1 MVIDIDELIDRA
13 RALAATGSRRI
24 LGITGAPGAGK
35 TTLAALV
42 TARLD
47 GAAVQVPMDGLHL
60 ADAELDRLGRRDW
73 KGAPDTFD
81 AYGYLALLRRLRAA
95 APGEIVYAPAF
106 ERTIEQP
113 VAGSIPVDP
122 SVPLVIT
129 EGNYLLL
136 NDRPWHLVRP
146 LLDETW
152 FVEIDDA
159 VRVGR
164 LIRRHIEFRKTPERA
179 AEWVHRLDEANARL
193 IAATR
198 DRADLI
204 IRGDAPRL
212 SSRAR
217 PRPGP
222 PAARTRSG

>member
-1 MVIDIDELIDRA
+1 MDELIDRA
-13 RALAATGSRRI
+13 RALATAGTRKI
-24 LGITGAPGAGK
+24 LGIAGAPGAGK

-42 TARLD
+42 TEQLGGR
-47 GAAVQVPMDGLHL
+47 AVQVPMDGLHL
-60 ADAELDRLGRRDW
+60 ADVELTRLGRRDW

-81 AYGYLALLRRLRAA
+81 GFGYLALLRRLRSP

-113 VAGSIPVDP
+113 IAGSIPVDP
-122 SVPLVIT
+122 SVSLVVT

-136 NDRPWHLVRP
+136 DDPPWHQVRP

-164 LIRRHIEFRKTPERA
+164 LIRRHIEFGKTPEQA
-179 AEWVHRLDEANARL
+179 AEWVHRLDEQNARL
-193 IAATR
+193 VAATR
-198 DRADLI
+198 ERADVI
-204 IRGDAPRL
+204 VRG
-212 SSRAR
+212 
-217 PRPGP
+217 G
-222 PAARTRSG
+222 

>member
-1 MVIDIDELIDRA
+1 MDELIDRA
-13 RALAATGSRRI
+13 RALATAGTRKI
-24 LGITGAPGAGK
+24 LGIAGAPGAGK

-42 TARLD
+42 TAQL
-47 GAAVQVPMDGLHL
+47 GGQAVQVPMDGLHL
-60 ADAELDRLGRRDW
+60 ADVELTRLGRRDR

-81 AYGYLALLRRLRAA
+81 GFGYLALLRRLRSP

-113 VAGSIPVDP
+113 IAGSIPVDP
-122 SVPLVIT
+122 AVPLIVT

-136 NDRPWHLVRP
+136 DDPPWHQVRA

-152 FVEIDDA
+152 FVEIDDE

-164 LIRRHIEFRKTPERA
+164 LIRRHIEFGKTPEQA
-179 AEWVHRLDEANARL
+179 AEWVGRLDEQNARL

-204 IRGDAPRL
+204 VRG
-212 SSRAR
+212 
-217 PRPGP
+217 G
-222 PAARTRSG
+222 

>member
-1 MVIDIDELIDRA
+1 MDVDELAGRA
-13 RALAATGSRRI
+13 RALAEAGAGPGGRRI
-24 LGITGAPGAGK
+24 LGIAGAPGAGK
-35 TTLAALV
+35 STLAALI
-42 TARLD
+42 TARLG

-60 ADAELDRLGRRDW
+60 ADVELVRRGRRDW

-81 AYGYLALLRRLRAA
+81 GYGYLALLRRLRA
-95 APGEIVYAPAF
+95 PGPDEVVYAPAF

-113 VAGSIPVDP
+113 IAGSIPVGP

-136 NDRPWHLVRP
+136 DTGPWHQVRE

-152 FVEIDDA
+152 FVEIDDS
-159 VRVGR
+159 VRVDR
-164 LIRRHIEFRKTPERA
+164 LIRRHIEFGKSPEQA
-179 AEWVHRLDEANARL
+179 AEWVYRLDEGNARL

-204 IRGDAPRL
+204 VRGD
-212 SSRAR
+212 
-217 PRPGP
+217 
-222 PAARTRSG
+222 

>member
-1 MVIDIDELIDRA
+1 MDELIDRA
-13 RALAATGSRRI
+13 RALATAGARKI
-24 LGITGAPGAGK
+24 LGIAGAPGAGK
-35 TTLAALV
+35 STLAALV
-42 TARLD
+42 AAHLD
-47 GAAVQVPMDGLHL
+47 GRAVQVPMDGLHL
-60 ADAELDRLGRRDW
+60 ADVELDRLGRRDR

-81 AYGYLALLRRLRAA
+81 AYGYLALLRRLRSP

-122 SVPLVIT
+122 SVPLVVT

-136 NDRPWHLVRP
+136 DDPPWHKVRT

-152 FVEIDDA
+152 FVETDDET
-159 VRVGR
+159 RVGR
-164 LIRRHIEFRKTPERA
+164 LIRRHIEFGKTPEQA
-179 AEWVHRLDEANARL
+179 AEWVERLDEQNARL

-204 IRGDAPRL
+204 VRG
-212 SSRAR
+212 
-217 PRPGP
+217 G
-222 PAARTRSG
+222 

>member
-1 MVIDIDELIDRA
+1 MDELIDRA
-13 RALAATGSRRI
+13 RALATAGTRKI
-24 LGITGAPGAGK
+24 LGIAGAPGAGK

-42 TARLD
+42 TAQL
-47 GAAVQVPMDGLHL
+47 GGQAVQVPMDGLHL
-60 ADAELDRLGRRDW
+60 ADVELTRLGRRDW

-81 AYGYLALLRRLRAA
+81 GFGYLALLRRLRSP

-113 VAGSIPVDP
+113 IAGSIPVDP
-122 SVPLVIT
+122 AVPLIVT

-136 NDRPWHLVRP
+136 DDPPWHQVRD

-152 FVEIDDA
+152 FVEIDDE

-164 LIRRHIEFRKTPERA
+164 LIRRHIEFGKTPEQA
-179 AEWVHRLDEANARL
+179 AEWVGRLDEQNARL

-204 IRGDAPRL
+204 VRG
-212 SSRAR
+212 
-217 PRPGP
+217 G
-222 PAARTRSG
+222 

>member
-1 MVIDIDELIDRA
+1 MDELIDRA
-13 RALAATGSRRI
+13 RALATAGTRKI
-24 LGITGAPGAGK
+24 LGIAGAPGAGK

-42 TARLD
+42 TAQLGGR
-47 GAAVQVPMDGLHL
+47 AVQVPMDGLHL
-60 ADAELDRLGRRDW
+60 ADVELTRLGRRDW

-81 AYGYLALLRRLRAA
+81 GFGYLALLRRLRSP

-113 VAGSIPVDP
+113 IAGSIPVDP
-122 SVPLVIT
+122 AVPLIVT

-136 NDRPWHLVRP
+136 DDPPWHQVRD

-152 FVEIDDA
+152 FVEIDEE

-164 LIRRHIEFRKTPERA
+164 LIRRHIEFGKTPEQA
-179 AEWVHRLDEANARL
+179 AEWVGRLDEQNARL

-204 IRGDAPRL
+204 VRG
-212 SSRAR
+212 
-217 PRPGP
+217 G
-222 PAARTRSG
+222 

>member
-1 MVIDIDELIDRA
+1 MDELIDRA
-13 RALAATGSRRI
+13 RALATAGARKI
-24 LGITGAPGAGK
+24 LGIAGAPGAGK
-35 TTLAALV
+35 STLAALV
-42 TARLD
+42 TAHLD
-47 GAAVQVPMDGLHL
+47 GRAVQVPMDGLHL
-60 ADAELDRLGRRDW
+60 ADVELDRLGRRDR

-81 AYGYLALLRRLRAA
+81 GFGYLALLRRLRSP

-122 SVPLVIT
+122 SVPLVVT

-136 NDRPWHLVRP
+136 DDPPWHEVRT

-152 FVEIDDA
+152 FVETDDET
-159 VRVGR
+159 RVGR
-164 LIRRHIEFRKTPERA
+164 LIRRHIEFGKTPEQA
-179 AEWVHRLDEANARL
+179 AEWVERLDEQNARL

-204 IRGDAPRL
+204 VRG
-212 SSRAR
+212 
-217 PRPGP
+217 G
-222 PAARTRSG
+222 

>member
-1 MVIDIDELIDRA
+1 MHADELIDRA
-13 RALAATGSRRI
+13 RALAGTGSRRI
-24 LGITGAPGAGK
+24 LGIAGAPGAGK
-35 TTLAALV
+35 STLAGLV

-60 ADAELDRLGRRDW
+60 ADVELSRLGRRDR

-81 AYGYLALLRRLRAA
+81 SFGYLALLRRLRAP
-95 APGEIVYAPAF
+95 APGEVVYAPAF
-106 ERTIEQP
+106 DRTIEQP
-113 VAGSIPVDP
+113 VAGSIPVGP

-136 NDRPWHLVRP
+136 NDPPWHEIRP
-146 LLDETW
+146 LLDEVW

-164 LIRRHIEFRKTPERA
+164 LIRRHIEFGKTPEQA
-179 AEWVHRLDEANARL
+179 AEWVKRLDEQNARL
-193 IAATR
+193 VAATR

-204 IRGDAPRL
+204 V
-212 SSRAR
+212 RA
-217 PRPGP
+217 
-222 PAARTRSG
+222 S

>member
-1 MVIDIDELIDRA
+1 MDVDELVGRA
-13 RALAATGSRRI
+13 RALAGTGSRRI
-24 LGITGAPGAGK
+24 LGIAGAPGAGK
-35 TTLAALV
+35 TTLAELV
-42 TARLD
+42 TAGLG

-60 ADAELDRLGRRDW
+60 ADVELYRLGRRDW

-81 AYGYLALLRRLRAA
+81 GFGYLALLRRLRAQ

-113 VAGSIPVDP
+113 IAGSIPVDP
-122 SVPLVIT
+122 SVPLIVT

-136 NDRPWHLVRP
+136 DQPPWHEVAG

-159 VRVGR
+159 VRLDR
-164 LIRRHIEFRKTPERA
+164 LIRRHIEFGKTPEQA
-179 AEWVHRLDEANARL
+179 VEWVNRLDESNARL

-204 IRGDAPRL
+204 VRG
-212 SSRAR
+212 S
-217 PRPGP
+217 
-222 PAARTRSG
+222 